1 MHRKYNIASPNPRR
15 LDKVFLASQ
24 AKTYKLTARFI
35 LPSQAKTLTNQVHNQ
50 QEKSSCMKQY
60 DRGNPE

>member
-24 AKTYKLTARFI
+24 AKTYELTARFI
-35 LPSQAKTLTNQVHNQ
+35 LPSQAKTLTNQVHK
-50 QEKSSCMKQY
+50 EKSSCMKQY
-60 DRGNPE
+60 ES

>member
-15 LDKVFLASQ
+15 LDKVFLA
-24 AKTYKLTARFI
+24 AKPRHKLTARFI

-60 DRGNPE
+60 DRGSPE